1 MGSTFLSPADF
12 IADLANPALGFLP
25 NALMI
30 AVLGAVIC
38 GVIGTHVTLRG
49 MAFLGDAVAHAVFPG
64 LAIAF
69 ALQVSVLLGGAV
81 AGIVIALLIAVFSQR
96 RRVKEDTIIGIF
108 FAASFALG
116 LVIIAQIDGYTA
128 SLTSFLFGSI
138 TGVARSD
145 IYIVAL
151 GGAVIMAMVWLFH
164 SRLVAVSLDRETA
177 RAMGLNVLALD
188 MLLYVCVTMAV
199 VMSVRTVGNIL
210 VLALLITPAAMARLF
225 TERVVTM
232 MWVSAFLG
240 AVGAVLGVYISWA
253 ADVPTGATIVL
264 VLTAMFI
271 LSFLVS
277 PRHGVFGRGGRGAS
291 VKSKATERRVVGAA
305 ASVIALFGAFV
316 AIPASSDSL
325 PAAVAQDSD
334 SISDANPANP
344 DSGTTGDTSGQGD
357 AAAES
362 GDGAADSAP
371 DAADAGDTG
380 AGDAGNGESGAGES
394 GSGDE
399 ATGEAGTG
407 DGADVPATGDSGSD
421 NSGTDN
427 GGTDNGA
434 TDGQDAEQPKE
445 RPQHRPGYPSDNP
458 IVPKDTIDPRTG
470 KTHVCAGKKLLYQAH
485 VDALYGTYRDGKLAV
500 MVVDG
505 SAVANAED
513 VCIRLA
519 PDADNDGKELSRL
532 VVPPGDQFSFLGKP
546 GDILWHAPQQVDM
559 WGGWRPVWAGAGAFD
574 PHHEYEVPKNFV
586 KDQVKFS
593 LVGADKP
600 GNVEMFFYSNAR
612 DEARSYIS
620 TKNGPTHFNY
630 EVGAH
635 GHFGWTFSKAGQYT
649 FTWQAS
655 TETTDGKKLVS
666 KPTPITWLVGSDEEV
681 GLPEGTTK
689 NLNPIKKSAEDQR
702 DELFPDGVGGKPGES
717 ETPGDNNPGT
727 EAPGDNGGDNGEE
740 APGEAAPG
748 NGGTTDPDYKPIPE
762 SSDRASIRDGHM
774 DLAFNHKAGQDDVQ
788 KSWDALLIDGH
799 DPSKLVKRPSGTF
812 EFVIDS
818 DQAKIN
824 TPKVLRSAL
833 EGGGKEYGKKLWQI
847 PQTQQEA
854 PDVPW
859 LGFNTEESNYG
870 KLSKD
875 GVKIGLKDFEGPGRM
890 VTARGGIGQFD
901 VLLDSANRDKTITFR
916 NPTHD
921 HQAFM
926 FSTPGRYRAVF
937 EFQATTASGEK
948 VSKELEAY
956 FLVAPKEMNS
966 GGNNG
971 DNGNGPGA
979 GPGDGTGG
987 IGDNGGDFVGES
999 SNELVGILNETTG
1012 MLDSVDTG
1020 LGYIGNIIDS
1030 VRGFFGHPSSDANQ
1044 PELQP
1049 EITPGD
1055 AHSGDTGGNGN
1066 GATGGNAGHGATGGN
1081 AGNGATGGNAG
1092 NGATG
1097 GNASGPGAS
1106 AGARGPGASGN
1117 GASGTSGD
1125 GASGFGTSSGFGS
1138 PGFSSPGSAGA
1149 LDTFA
1154 DGPSSSWPSSG
1165 PGGLPSVWP
1174 SPGGLSS
1181 EGAAPLPLDAMAP
1194 DGELADADDAADDAT
1209 EEELDGIDLEDLDA
1223 DGGYVDN
1230 TPEGAAA
1237 RAADKDKDGEPDS
1250 KAIQLA
1256 NALGQGGWIGGLMFG
1271 MGGMAL
1277 LGGMFFAFVAWRLMR
1292 NHAAMAGGYSADYDD
1307 ADDTDV
1313 DVEDNSAEGA
1323 EVGADSK

>member
-1 MGSTFLSPADF
+1 MGHTFLSPAEF
-12 IADLANPALGFLP
+12 IADLANPALSFLP

-38 GVIGTHVTLRG
+38 GVVGTHVTLRG

-81 AGIVIALLIAVFSQR
+81 AGVMIALLIAVFSQR
-96 RRVKEDTIIGIF
+96 RRVKEDTVIGIF

-116 LVIIAQIDGYTA
+116 LVIIAQIEGYTA

-151 GGAVIMAMVWLFH
+151 GGAVIMAVLWLFH

-210 VLALLITPAAMARLF
+210 VLALLITPAATARLL

-232 MWVSAFLG
+232 MWVSALIG

-271 LSFLVS
+271 FSFLVS
-277 PRHGVFGRGGRGAS
+277 PRHGVFGRGRRGSVAQPRAS
-291 VKSKATERRVVGAA
+291 AQSSTSEPSRTAGRRVVGAA

-316 AIPASSDSL
+316 VIPASSGSL
-325 PAAVAQDSD
+325 PTAAAQE
-334 SISDANPANP
+334 
-344 DSGTTGDTSGQGD
+344 SGTTPE
-357 AAAES
+357 AEK
-362 GDGAADSAP
+362 P
-371 DAADAGDTG
+371 
-380 AGDAGNGESGAGES
+380 
-394 GSGDE
+394 
-399 ATGEAGTG
+399 
-407 DGADVPATGDSGSD
+407 
-421 NSGTDN
+421 
-427 GGTDNGA
+427 
-434 TDGQDAEQPKE
+434 QD
-445 RPQHRPGYPSDNP
+445 RPQHKPGDASNNP
-458 IVPKDTIDPRTG
+458 TVPKDTIDPRTG

-505 SAVANAED
+505 MAVANPED

-519 PDADNDGKELSRL
+519 PDADNEGKEVSRL
-532 VVPPGDQFSFLGKP
+532 VVPEGEQFSFLGKP
-546 GDILWHAPQQVDM
+546 GDILWHAPQQVDT
-559 WGGWRPVWAGAGAFD
+559 WNGWRPVWAGAGAFD
-574 PHHEYEVPKNFV
+574 PHHEYEVPQNFV
-586 KDQVKFS
+586 NDEVKFS

-600 GNVEMFFYSNAR
+600 GNMEMFFYSHGLN
-612 DEARSYIS
+612 ETENYIS
-620 TKNGPTHFNY
+620 TKNGPTHFTY

-666 KPTPITWLVGSDEEV
+666 EPTPITWLVGSDTEV

-702 DELFPDGVGGKPGES
+702 DELFPDGAGGDGEDG
-717 ETPGDNNPGT
+717 TPGDSENPGGT
-727 EAPGDNGGDNGEE
+727 NPGGTNPGADTPGDAGGDNGEQN
-740 APGEAAPG
+740 PGESAPG
-748 NGGTTDPDYKPIPE
+748 NGGTVDPDHKPIPE
-762 SSDRASIRDGHM
+762 SSDRVNIGHGHM
-774 DLAFNHKAGQDDVQ
+774 DLAFSHKPEAGDVQ
-788 KSWDALLIDGH
+788 KSWDALLIDGQN
-799 DPSKLVKRPSGTF
+799 PAKLVNRPSGTF

-818 DQAKIN
+818 DRAKIS

-833 EGGGKEYGKKLWQI
+833 ENGGKEYGDKLWQI

-859 LGFNTEESNYG
+859 LGFNTEGANYG

-875 GVKIGLKDFEGPGRM
+875 GVKVGLKEFDGPGRM

-901 VLLDSANRDKTITFR
+901 VLLDSANLGKKITFR

-926 FSTPGRYRAVF
+926 FSAPGRYRAVF

-956 FLVAPKEMNS
+956 FLVAPKEMSS
-966 GGNNG
+966 GGNEGSPG
-971 DNGNGPGA
+971 DGPGA
-979 GPGDGTGG
+979 GSGDGNGAPGADAGDIGGGGTTGG
-987 IGDNGGDFVGES
+987 DSGEGTGD
-999 SNELVGILNETTG
+999 SNNKLVGILNETTG
-1012 MLDSVDTG
+1012 IVDSLDTG
-1020 LGYIGNIIDS
+1020 VGYIGEILES
-1030 VRGFFGHPSSDANQ
+1030 VRGIFGASSTESSQ
-1044 PELQP
+1044 PEAQP

-1055 AHSGDTGGNGN
+1055 AHVGGKEEAGAATGATSAGAA
-1066 GATGGNAGHGATGGN
+1066 GATGGGPARTAGGAVTGGSSPS
-1081 AGNGATGGNAG
+1081 AG
-1092 NGATG
+1092 
-1097 GNASGPGAS
+1097 SHSSGAS
-1106 AGARGPGASGN
+1106 AG
-1117 GASGTSGD
+1117 TSG
-1125 GASGFGTSSGFGS
+1125 GS
-1138 PGFSSPGSAGA
+1138 
-1149 LDTFA
+1149 
-1154 DGPSSSWPSSG
+1154 
-1165 PGGLPSVWP
+1165 
-1174 SPGGLSS
+1174 GLSS
-1181 EGAAPLPLDAMAP
+1181 SGAAPLALDAM
-1194 DGELADADDAADDAT
+1194 DADGGDSVDEGA
-1209 EEELDGIDLEDLDA
+1209 EEELDGAES
-1223 DGGYVDN
+1223 
-1230 TPEGAAA
+1230 EGATEDSEYAVNA
-1237 RAADKDKDGEPDS
+1237 REGSADRGADKDQNAEPES

-1277 LGGMFFAFVAWRLMR
+1277 LGGAFFAFIAWRLMR
-1292 NHAAMAGGYSADYDD
+1292 SNAAMAANGSAAGEAD
-1307 ADDTDV
+1307 AD
-1313 DVEDNSAEGA
+1313 
-1323 EVGADSK
+1323 